1 MMSKLDLLKD
11 TNVLEY
17 LEERDVVEGVVG
29 NHNVTIEKEEDSIP
43 TLYKIYVEG
52 EKCLT
57 EGSKFLVSELYC
69 IKYMTTE
76 EVNKKVKQIREFNQ
90 LVKLEQELKEELAI
104 SLKGIEEPLLRIK
117 TLLEISNQKGF
128 DIDPYEVGLHPT
140 SIIENISNIL
150 KK

>member
-11 TNVLEY
+11 INVLEY

-29 NHNVTIEKEEDSIP
+29 NHNVTIEKEEDSIA
-43 TLYKIYVEG
+43 TTYTIFLEG
-52 EKCLT
+52 EKYLT
-57 EGSKFLVSELYC
+57 EGGKFLVPELYH

-76 EVNKKVKQIREFNQ
+76 DVNKKVKQIKEFNQ

-117 TLLEISNQKGF
+117 ALLEISEYKGF

-140 SIIENISNIL
+140 SVVENISNIL